1 MKNAKRQAI
10 KRMAIKRK
18 GSIILRLTVIA
29 ISVYMIVTLIGL
41 WNQLDESM
49 STLKDLQSQKEKI
62 ETQIEE
68 YRALLSDDSQK
79 AIIEKAA
86 RERFG
91 YAYPGEE
98 IYKEIK

>member
-1 MKNAKRQAI
+1 MRMRVRNKRS
-10 KRMAIKRK
+10 K
-18 GSIILRLTVIA
+18 IIFRLLVIA
-29 ISVYMIVTLIGL
+29 LSVYFIVTLVRL
-41 WNQLDESM
+41 WNDLSES
-49 STLKDLQSQKEKI
+49 TAKLEELKSQKEHI

-68 YRALLSDDSQK
+68 YKALLSDDSQK

-86 RERFG
+86 RDRFG

>member
-1 MKNAKRQAI
+1 MSVK
-10 KRMAIKRK
+10 KRK
-18 GSIILRLTVIA
+18 TSIFLRLMVIA
-29 ISVYMIVTLIGL
+29 LSVYMIFTLIGL
-41 WNQLDESM
+41 WNDLDESYA
-49 STLKDLQSQKEKI
+49 TLKELELKKETT
-62 ETQIEE
+62 EAQIEE
-68 YRALLSDDSQK
+68 YKALLADGSQK

>member
-1 MKNAKRQAI
+1 MSI
-10 KRMAIKRK
+10 KTKRK
-18 GSIILRLTVIA
+18 SIILRLLIIA
-29 ISVYMIVTLIGL
+29 ASVYIIISLLSL
-41 WNQLDESM
+41 W
-49 STLKDLQSQKEKI
+49 KDLGESQKTLSSLKAEKAQT
-62 ETQIEE
+62 EADIEE
-68 YRALLSDDSQK
+68 YRALLSDESQK

>member
-1 MKNAKRQAI
+1 MSI
-10 KRMAIKRK
+10 KTKRK
-18 GSIILRLTVIA
+18 SIIFRLLIIA
-29 ISVYMIVTLIGL
+29 ASVYIIISLLSL
-41 WNQLDESM
+41 W
-49 STLKDLQSQKEKI
+49 KDLGESQKTLSSLKAEKAQT
-62 ETQIEE
+62 EADIEE
-68 YRALLSDDSQK
+68 YRALLSDESQK

>member
-1 MKNAKRQAI
+1 MRMRIRNKRT
-10 KRMAIKRK
+10 
-18 GSIILRLTVIA
+18 SIIFRLLVIA
-29 ISVYMIVTLIGL
+29 LSVYFIVTLVRL
-41 WNQLDESM
+41 WNDLSES
-49 STLKDLQSQKEKI
+49 TAKLEELKSQKEHI

-68 YRALLSDDSQK
+68 YKALLSDDSQK

-86 RERFG
+86 RDRFG

>member
-1 MKNAKRQAI
+1 MAGKKRRA
-10 KRMAIKRK
+10 
-18 GSIILRLTVIA
+18 SVILRLLIIA
-29 ISVYMIVTLIGL
+29 VSVYMIVTLVGL
-41 WNQLDESM
+41 WNDLDESTA
-49 STLKDLQSQKEKI
+49 TLKELESQKQKI
-62 ETQIEE
+62 ETQIDE